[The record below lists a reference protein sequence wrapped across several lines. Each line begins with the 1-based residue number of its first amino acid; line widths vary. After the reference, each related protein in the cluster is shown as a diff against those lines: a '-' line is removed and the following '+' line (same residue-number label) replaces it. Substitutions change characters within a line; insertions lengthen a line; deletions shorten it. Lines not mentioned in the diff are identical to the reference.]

1 MEICGVCRDE
11 LEDAT
16 QIQECGHIF
25 CFRCI
30 VEWANTSNTCPLC
43 QRRFLK
49 LRRIASKHTT
59 KVTHVDHRE
68 ENALRVLEQ
77 FDSED
82 QSVEDDEE
90 EEEDWGSEADY
101 YEEDF
106 VVPDGIIIDNKGNV
120 WDHRAHLE
128 VNPFGGRVKHDQ
140 ADCTFVTQ
148 QGKTIVI
155 SWNANQKDAESD
167 YESSIPS
174 DEENDVD
181 EDSEYSP

>member
-16 QIQECGHIF
+16 QIQECGHTF

-49 LRRIASKHTT
+49 LRRVASRRLT

-77 FDSED
+77 FDSEE
-82 QSVEDDEE
+82 QSIEDD

-106 VVPDGIIIDNKGNV
+106 VVPDGIIIDDRGRV
-120 WDHRAHLE
+120 WDHRSQIN
-128 VNPFGGRVKHDQ
+128 VNPFSRVKHDQ
-140 ADCTFVTQ
+140 EDCTFVTN

-155 SWNANQKDAESD
+155 SWNMDQKGGTGRPLKPPD
-167 YESSIPS
+167 YSTDGNSTTS
-174 DEENDVD
+174 
-181 EDSEYSP
+181 DSEYSP